1 MVDMVHVERLAL
13 KFTLKAQAQ
22 AQCKALEL
30 GIPRGAVSGFQ
41 WPLSSVPE
49 QWTQLKPF
57 LPATNRVDRPFVT
70 QINILPNDKTLGILI
85 RQNG

>member
-1 MVDMVHVERLAL
+1 MVVDMVHVKRLAL
-13 KFTLKAQAQ
+13 KFALKAQAQ
-22 AQCKALEL
+22 CEALEL
-30 GIPRGAVSGFQ
+30 GIPCGAVSGFQ

-49 QWTQLKPF
+49 QRAQLEPF

-70 QINILPNDKTLGILI
+70 QINILVNDKTLRILI

>member
-1 MVDMVHVERLAL
+1 MVDMVHEKRLAL
-13 KFTLKAQAQ
+13 NFTLKAQAQ
-22 AQCKALEL
+22 CEALEL

-49 QWTQLKPF
+49 QWAQLKPF
-57 LPATNRVDRPFVT
+57 LPTTDRVDRPFVT
-70 QINILPNDKTLGILI
+70 QINILPNDKALGILI